1 MCPIPQTYS
10 PKYPL
15 DMFFTDS
22 VPIIPSFTDSI
33 KFPIPLLIT
42 IPFHHL
48 DLTLNLTLSNSIF
61 QPQEP
66 KIQFISIPQQLLYS

>member
-10 PKYPL
+10 PEYPL

-22 VPIIPSFTDSI
+22 IPIIPSFTDPI
-33 KFPIPLLIT
+33 KFLIPLLIT
-42 IPFHHL
+42 IPFPHL
-48 DLTLNLTLSNSIF
+48 DLALNLTLSNSIS

-66 KIQFISIPQQLLYS
+66 SSDSPEDQFISIP